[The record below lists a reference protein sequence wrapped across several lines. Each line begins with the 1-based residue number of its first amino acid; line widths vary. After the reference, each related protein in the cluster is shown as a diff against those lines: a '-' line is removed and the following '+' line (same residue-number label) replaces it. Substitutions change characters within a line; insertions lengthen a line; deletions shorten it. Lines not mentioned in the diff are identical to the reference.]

1 MGIIIDVNIA
11 LKFFFDH
18 EKSDWMEAYNA
29 IINGRCCLH
38 YGGKLIEE
46 YQKLSSVWKIILQLD
61 RAGRAKLAPKQI
73 VEKETKYLIQKS
85 ACISNDYHIIALA
98 RVSGARLLCSD
109 DVKLG
114 EDFKN
119 KKWIDKPRG
128 KIYKN
133 ATHKKLL
140 KKRCNKC

>member
-1 MGIIIDVNIA
+1 MVFN
-11 LKFFFDH
+11 H
-18 EKSDWMEAYNA
+18 
-29 IINGRCCLH
+29 
-38 YGGKLIEE
+38 
-46 YQKLSSVWKIILQLD
+46 KLSTTFE
-61 RAGRAKLAPKQI
+61 APKQT
-73 VEKETKYLIQKS
+73 VEKETQYLIQKN
-85 ACISNDYHIIALA
+85 ACISNDCHIIALA
-98 RVSGARLLCSD
+98 RASGARLLCSD

-133 ATHKKLL
+133 ATHNKLL